1 MFGFVSGFRSA
12 ARTVAS
18 SPRFAAGISSLGFAS
33 AGEVEDDEEDE
44 DKDEDEDEDEERE
57 EEERVEVEDEEG
69 AAAVEEPC
77 ASRRRLDG
85 RSDAIQMFGWASGL
99 KVKLQRLRKLRSW
112 MAQIRDLLPLSYE
125 PDPLS
130 RLA

>member
-1 MFGFVSGFRSA
+1 
-12 ARTVAS
+12 
-18 SPRFAAGISSLGFAS
+18 LGFAS

-99 KVKLQRLRKLRSW
+99 KVILLDDQQSASKASKLDGPNS
-112 MAQIRDLLPLSYE
+112 
-125 PDPLS
+125 
-130 RLA
+130 

>member
-1 MFGFVSGFRSA
+1 MPCCPTMFGFVRVPERGAHRL
-12 ARTVAS
+12 R
-18 SPRFAAGISSLGFAS
+18 PPLRRGNQPLGFAR

-69 AAAVEEPC
+69 RRQEEPC

-85 RSDAIQMFGWASGL
+85 RSDAIQMFGWASG
-99 KVKLQRLRKLRSW
+99 
-112 MAQIRDLLPLSYE
+112 
-125 PDPLS
+125 
-130 RLA
+130 

>member
-1 MFGFVSGFRSA
+1 M
-12 ARTVAS
+12 AS

-99 KVKLQRLRKLRSW
+99 KVIAGRSAERCESFEAGW
-112 MAQIRDLLPLSYE
+112 PKFVTSPSHTNLP
-125 PDPLS
+125 
-130 RLA
+130 